1 MTGSLVRAA
10 LVAVFCLAIPGCAGV
25 ATDRD
30 GSFDFAAVRNS
41 AWKEPPQFAG
51 DAGDDDA
58 EQLLTQVQRRI
69 DRALT
74 RRGIG
79 LVDKPE
85 ADVVLNA
92 TLRIETRVQDNDP
105 QFAVFVAEE
114 FEIATL
120 EIEIF
125 ERVLRRSVWSGSS
138 HDRLRYLS
146 RATSGVEVRFVPT
159 DEPRSWH
166 LDDMVDRITAKLPG
180 SLGKPR

>member
-1 MTGSLVRAA
+1 MMRTAVRAT
-10 LVAVFCLAIPGCAGV
+10 LVAAFCLAASGCSGV
-25 ATDRD
+25 DTDRD
-30 GSFDFAAVRNS
+30 RSFDFAAVRNY

-51 DAGDDDA
+51 DAAGDDA
-58 EQLLTQVQRRI
+58 EVLLTQVQRRI

-85 ADVVLNA
+85 ADVVLSSK
-92 TLRIETRVQDNDP
+92 LRIETRVQDNDP

-114 FEIATL
+114 YEIAVLEL
-120 EIEIF
+120 EIFARAE
-125 ERVLRRSVWSGSS
+125 RRSVWSGRSQ
-138 HDRLRYLS
+138 DRLRYVS
-146 RATSGVEVRFVPT
+146 RGTSGVEVRFVPT